1 MDQQPAFQDIHPIP
15 QNTNFV
21 KTREP
26 EFVIA
31 GTDNRKKIMT
41 TREIQEQERRLEAEK
56 KMLEA
61 KYAEDFE
68 KLKNGMS
75 KT

>member
-1 MDQQPAFQDIHPIP
+1 MV
-15 QNTNFV
+15 T
-21 KTREP
+21 
-26 EFVIA
+26 

-41 TREIQEQERRLEAEK
+41 TREIQEQERRLFEEK

-68 KLKNGMS
+68 KLKFGMT
-75 KT
+75 KTQMAAEEEIAK